1 MEESAARP
9 RRHPLEVKPLSSNA
23 RFKQSRFEI
32 VNPLPVKAYYVASSG
47 GGKSSAAISL
57 IENLL
62 PLFSNFAVF
71 SHTIK
76 VDPSFDGLLAKIK
89 RRLQSLDVDTEDP
102 ENEYRFE
109 NLGELP
115 RVMNK
120 QQQVIK
126 EEREMGKA
134 PLSQMLV
141 YIDDMLGDLR
151 FNKHL
156 DALFSR
162 GRHLG
167 ISTFLTSQVFRGASS
182 TIRKNID
189 LLVCFRLNQTEYNA
203 VREEVI
209 GADISAEEFDE
220 LYKRGTAAP
229 HDFLVIKLKE
239 RDPAMKFFRNYT
251 HRLVIA

>member
-1 MEESAARP
+1 ME

-23 RFKQSRFEI
+23 RFKQSRYDIF
-32 VNPLPVKAYYVASSG
+32 NPLPVKAYYVASSG
-47 GGKSSAAISL
+47 GGKSSAAISA
-57 IENLL
+57 IEVLL
-62 PLFSNFAVF
+62 PLFQNFAVF

-76 VDPSFDGLLAKIK
+76 VDPSFDAILSQIK
-89 RRLQSLDVDTEDP
+89 RGSEDP

-109 NLGELP
+109 TLADLP

-120 QQQVIK
+120 QAQVIK
-126 EEREMGKA
+126 EERELGRS
-134 PLSQMLV
+134 PLSQMCI

-151 FNKHL
+151 FNKNL

-167 ISTFLTSQVFRGASS
+167 ISVFLTSQVFRGASS

-189 LLVCFRLNQTEYNA
+189 ILVCFRLNQTELMS

-209 GADISAEEFDE
+209 GADISSEEFDE

-229 HDFLVIKLKE
+229 HDMLCIKLKE
-239 RDPAMKFFRNYT
+239 RDKAVKFFRNYT
-251 HRLVIA
+251 HRLVIS

>member
-1 MEESAARP
+1 MAK
-9 RRHPLEVKPLSSNA
+9 HPLEVKPLSSNA
-23 RFKQSRFEI
+23 RFKQSRYDIF
-32 VNPLPVKAYYVASSG
+32 NPMPVKVYYVSSSG
-47 GGKSSAAISL
+47 GGKSSAAISA
-57 IENLL
+57 IEVLL

-76 VDPSFDGLLAKIK
+76 VDPSFDGLLKKIK
-89 RRLQSLDVDTEDP
+89 RRLEQLDVDTEDP
-102 ENEYRFE
+102 ENEFKFE
-109 NLGELP
+109 NLNELP

-120 QQQVIK
+120 QQQTIK

-134 PLSQMLV
+134 PLSQMLI

-156 DALFSR
+156 DALFTR

-167 ISTFLTSQVFRGASS
+167 ISTFLTSQVFRGAPS
-182 TIRKNID
+182 TLRKQID
-189 LLVCFRLNQTEYNA
+189 LLVCFRLNQAEYNA
-203 VREEVI
+203 VREEVE
-209 GADISAEEFDE
+209 GADISREEFDE
-220 LYKRGTAAP
+220 LYKRGTAGP

>member
-1 MEESAARP
+1 MEP
-9 RRHPLEVKPLSSNA
+9 RAPRHPLEVKPLSSNA
-23 RFKQSRFEI
+23 RFKQSRYDIF
-32 VNPLPVKAYYVASSG
+32 NPMPTKCYYVASSG
-47 GGKSSAAISL
+47 GGKSSAAISA
-57 IENLL
+57 IEALF

-89 RRLQSLDVDTEDP
+89 KKLEQQDMDPEDP

-109 NLGELP
+109 SLAELP
-115 RVMNK
+115 RVMHK

-126 EEREMGKA
+126 EEREQGKA
-134 PLSQMLV
+134 PLSQLCV

-151 FNKHL
+151 WNKHL

-162 GRHLG
+162 GRHIG
-167 ISTFLTSQVFRGASS
+167 CSVFLTSQVFRGASS

-189 LLVCFRLNQTEYNA
+189 NLICFRLNQTEYMA

-209 GADISAEEFDE
+209 GADIDAEAFDE
-220 LYKRGTAAP
+220 LYKRGTAGP

-239 RDPAMKFFRNYT
+239 RDPANKFFRNYT
-251 HRLVIA
+251 HRLIVS

>member
-32 VNPLPVKAYYVASSG
+32 VNPMPCKAYYVASSG

-62 PLFSNFAVF
+62 PLFTNFAVF
-71 SHTIK
+71 SHTIR
-76 VDPSFDGLLAKIK
+76 VDPSFDGLLNKIK

-102 ENEYRFE
+102 ENEFRFE
-109 NLGELP
+109 NLSELP

-141 YIDDMLGDLR
+141 
-151 FNKHL
+151 
-156 DALFSR
+156 
-162 GRHLG
+162 
-167 ISTFLTSQVFRGASS
+167 
-182 TIRKNID
+182 
-189 LLVCFRLNQTEYNA
+189 
-203 VREEVI
+203 
-209 GADISAEEFDE
+209 
-220 LYKRGTAAP
+220 
-229 HDFLVIKLKE
+229 
-239 RDPAMKFFRNYT
+239 
-251 HRLVIA
+251 

>member
-1 MEESAARP
+1 MAERDRAP
-9 RRHPLEVKPLSSNA
+9 RHPLEVKPLSSNA
-23 RFKQSRFEI
+23 RFKQSRFPI
-32 VNPLPVKAYYVASSG
+32 FNPLPCKVYYVSSSG
-47 GGKSSAAISL
+47 GGKSSAAISAIEVL
-57 IENLL
+57 I

-89 RRLQSLDVDTEDP
+89 RRLESLDIDTEDP
-102 ENEYRFE
+102 ENDYKFE
-109 NLGELP
+109 NLSDLG

-120 QQQVIK
+120 QAAVIK
-126 EEREMGKA
+126 EEKEMGQ
-134 PLSQMLV
+134 PLSQMLI

-167 ISTFLTSQVFRGASS
+167 ISVFLTSQVFRGASS

-189 LLVCFRLNQTEYNA
+189 LLVCFRLNQTELVA
-203 VREEVI
+203 VREEVV
-209 GADISAEEFDE
+209 GADVSSEQFDE

-229 HDFLVIKLKE
+229 HDMLVIKLKE
-239 RDPAMKFFRNYT
+239 RDKDQKFFRNYT
-251 HRLVIA
+251 HRLIIS